1 MPRRLRSSR
10 KVQREYREVPEMT
23 AASFAGTDYH
33 AHCPTCGMMANLDRF
48 AEAPHEVQTYFHGY
62 GGQVPQFWEEYPEY
76 REEAMRMMLAHI
88 DNTRAYLMGELGIRE
103 EEAEEIEEEEP
114 EIEEE
119 IAESEEEELT
129 EEQAEAMDALAD
141 EAIGEYE
148 RGETEDIH
156 DIEDE
161 FAEEEEFDTDDE
173 EEEPEIDDTEEEE
186 ESDEE
191 DEFPVWPDGQEEL
204 ELDEEEDDDEGEE
217 DEESGDEA

>member
-10 KVQREYREVPEMT
+10 KMRREYREVPEMT

-88 DNTRAYLMGELGIRE
+88 DNTRAYLMGELGIDE
-103 EEAEEIEEEEP
+103 EEAEEIEEP

-119 IAESEEEELT
+119 IEEIEEPEEEELT
-129 EEQAEAMDALAD
+129 EDQAEAMDALAD
-141 EAIGEYE
+141 EAIEEYA

-161 FAEEEEFDTDDE
+161 FAEK
-173 EEEPEIDDTEEEE
+173 EEPELGETEEEE

-191 DEFPVWPDGQEEL
+191 DEFPEWPEGQEEMEL
-204 ELDEEEDDDEGEE
+204 EDDGEEE
-217 DEESGDEA
+217 